1 MTGISDL
8 LVAAV
13 ILILAASF
21 VIFLLGLGLT
31 VGRKLKMATEFGTGF
46 SIFLV
51 LWMGSE
57 LLPFFLPETLAE
69 GEEIL
74 HFVVM
79 AGFAVWMNLR
89 WRWALRAAEEAL
101 WPST

>member
-1 MTGISDL
+1 MTLISDVL
-8 LVAAV
+8 SAAV
-13 ILILAASF
+13 VVLLAASLA
-21 VIFLLGLGLT
+21 IFLLRLGLT
-31 VGRKLKMATEFGTGF
+31 VGRKREMAIEFGTGF

-57 LLPFFLPETLAE
+57 LLPFFLPDALAE
-69 GEEIL
+69 AEEIL
-74 HFVVM
+74 HFAVM
-79 AGFAVWMNLR
+79 AGFAIWVNLR